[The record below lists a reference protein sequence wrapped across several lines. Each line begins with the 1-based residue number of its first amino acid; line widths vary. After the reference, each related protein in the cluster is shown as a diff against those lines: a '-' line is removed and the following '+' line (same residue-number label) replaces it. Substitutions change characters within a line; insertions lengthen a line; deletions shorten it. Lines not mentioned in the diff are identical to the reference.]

1 MNSENLHSWKPSGK
15 KKRQIR
21 DPQTRGRQNSRLRDS
36 KIPRKRDFETHQ
48 KHFWFRDRTKI
59 FRDPRFRLFF
69 GLHTCRD
76 LYCDLHNTIDRVLT
90 VLPSLTI
97 KRKIYVDFK
106 QNWLVTSTNWKL
118 GECVRQWFH
127 WTIHVIFLQ
136 TRLNLKTKVKH
147 RYQFLGWPRKSP
159 WKICGEQWERRGT
172 HPSDAIRDFKIQRRG
187 RQRAWAWIWS
197 LEIQLQ
203 EGSPTFDKV
212 KREES
217 SLLRLK
223 ERKFTF

>member
-1 MNSENLHSWKPSGK
+1 MNSENLDSWGPSGK

-21 DPQTRGRQNSRLRDS
+21 DPETRGRQNSRLRDS

-48 KHFWFRDRTKI
+48 KRFWFRDRTKI

-69 GLHTCRD
+69 GLHTCPD
-76 LYCDLHNTIDRVLT
+76 LYCDLHNTIDQVLT

-106 QNWLVTSTNWKL
+106 QNWLVSSTNWKL

-159 WKICGEQWERRGT
+159 RKICGEANSGSAEECILRTQLGTLRSNDADGNELELGYGPLKFSFRR
-172 HPSDAIRDFKIQRRG
+172 
-187 RQRAWAWIWS
+187 
-197 LEIQLQ
+197 
-203 EGSPTFDKV
+203 V
-212 KREES
+212 
-217 SLLRLK
+217 RLHLTK
-223 ERKFTF
+223 

>member
-1 MNSENLHSWKPSGK
+1 MLTHELWKTRLLRT
-15 KKRQIR
+15 KRKEKTTNTRPR
-21 DPQTRGRQNSRLRDS
+21 DPWATKFETSRT

-48 KHFWFRDRTKI
+48 KRYWFRDRTKI

-159 WKICGEQWERRGT
+159 WKICREANSGSAEECILRTQLGTLRSNDADGNELELGYGPLKFSFRR
-172 HPSDAIRDFKIQRRG
+172 
-187 RQRAWAWIWS
+187 
-197 LEIQLQ
+197 
-203 EGSPTFDKV
+203 V
-212 KREES
+212 
-217 SLLRLK
+217 RLH
-223 ERKFTF
+223 

>member
-1 MNSENLHSWKPSGK
+1 MEAHQYTNHFSCFRLSTSVWYLAVLTHELWKTRLLRT
-15 KKRQIR
+15 KRKEKTTNTRPR
-21 DPQTRGRQNSRLRDS
+21 DPWATKFETSRT

-48 KHFWFRDRTKI
+48 KRFWFRDRTKI

-97 KRKIYVDFK
+97 KRKTYVDFK

-147 RYQFLGWPRKSP
+147 RYHFLGWPRKSP
-159 WKICGEQWERRGT
+159 LKNLRG
-172 HPSDAIRDFKIQRRG
+172 G
-187 RQRAWAWIWS
+187 
-197 LEIQLQ
+197 
-203 EGSPTFDKV
+203 
-212 KREES
+212 
-217 SLLRLK
+217 
-223 ERKFTF
+223 

>member
-1 MNSENLHSWKPSGK
+1 MNSEKLDSWGPSGK

-21 DPQTRGRQNSRLRDS
+21 DPESRGRQNSRLREPKS
-36 KIPRKRDFETHQ
+36 PENETLRPIKNASDFEIGPKFSETHV
-48 KHFWFRDRTKI
+48 FGF
-59 FRDPRFRLFF
+59 FF

-127 WTIHVIFLQ
+127 WTIQVIFLQ

-147 RYQFLGWPRKSP
+147 RYHFLGWPRKSP
-159 WKICGEQWERRGT
+159 LKNLRG
-172 HPSDAIRDFKIQRRG
+172 G
-187 RQRAWAWIWS
+187 
-197 LEIQLQ
+197 
-203 EGSPTFDKV
+203 
-212 KREES
+212 
-217 SLLRLK
+217 
-223 ERKFTF
+223 

>member
-1 MNSENLHSWKPSGK
+1 MG
-15 KKRQIR
+15 
-21 DPQTRGRQNSRLRDS
+21 D
-36 KIPRKRDFETHQ
+36 KIQDFETQ
-48 KHFWFRDRTKI
+48 KSPENETLRPIKNASDFEIGPKFSETHVFGI
-59 FRDPRFRLFF
+59 FV
-69 GLHTCRD
+69 GLHTCPD
-76 LYCDLHNTIDRVLT
+76 LYCDLHNTIDQVLT

-159 WKICGEQWERRGT
+159 WKICGEANSGSAEECILRTQLGTLRSNDADGNELELGYGPLKFSFRR
-172 HPSDAIRDFKIQRRG
+172 
-187 RQRAWAWIWS
+187 
-197 LEIQLQ
+197 
-203 EGSPTFDKV
+203 V
-212 KREES
+212 
-217 SLLRLK
+217 RLHLTK
-223 ERKFTF
+223 